1 MWPVGGQTGYQSSQG
16 DARRC
21 APAAR
26 YLFGLGCICR
36 HSCGLLGETR
46 GADTPA
52 AAGSASL
59 DHCREV
65 MLAFYHLPAG
75 GPPPPGPPSLLPVH
89 CLLPWHNRMRELAS
103 PSALCSVSGKTGCGG
118 VGAGEVKLRDKA
130 LQALGQL
137 FISRPALMLLDA
149 SLEVTASAL
158 APAAPLL
165 LKHRMLSNLTEL
177 LKARR
182 PRFISFYPVHPA
194 SRLCQYRFLHV
205 VPGPRAPPST

>member
-1 MWPVGGQTGYQSSQG
+1 
-16 DARRC
+16 
-21 APAAR
+21 
-26 YLFGLGCICR
+26 
-36 HSCGLLGETR
+36 
-46 GADTPA
+46 
-52 AAGSASL
+52 
-59 DHCREV
+59 
-65 MLAFYHLPAG
+65 
-75 GPPPPGPPSLLPVH
+75 
-89 CLLPWHNRMRELAS
+89 MRW
-103 PSALCSVSGKTGCGG
+103 GG

-205 VPGPRAPPST
+205 VPGPRAPPHLRSRQPYQLRSSYCDPPFARGHLSSGIGVMQAEEDRQVRAGLAAGEAGAVALDAAASAQGEVDHESAAAVAAQNGRGESVGASSGVLQAGRPALRLPWE